1 MNDHERYH
9 KNEINEF
16 MKTNEELRNVNE
28 DLSKEIYE
36 KKVIIQELK
45 YHQDQLINEMESSC
59 S

>member
-36 KKVIIQELK
+36 KKVII
-45 YHQDQLINEMESSC
+45 
-59 S
+59 